1 MSTQCP
7 VPRDPGPAGTSP
19 GVYQRR
25 RPERTV
31 PYQAVQEHL
40 ETWLARQRETD
51 PEGDPIPVYVE
62 RDLRRYLECGILA
75 YGFARAYCEECG
87 HDFLIAFSCKGR
99 GICPSCNTRRMAET
113 AAHLVDHVIPPVPV
127 RQWVLS
133 LPKRLR
139 WHLHRDPALTTAVL
153 RLFLRAVERTL
164 LTHTKTAPAGA
175 RMGAVSFIHR
185 FGAALNPHTHYHC
198 CVTDGMFSGDASG
211 VCFHTS
217 ALNPADIQKVQE
229 TVRQR
234 TLRLFQRRGLL
245 THDEV
250 EAMLDWSHGG
260 GFSIDASVRIVA
272 DDRRGLERLL
282 RYCARPLFA
291 QERLAW
297 AGEHH
302 DRLVYRLPKPMPDGR
317 AILYLTPLELLDRL
331 ALLIPPPRR
340 HRHRYHGVFAPNAP
354 LRAQVTALLESP
366 ADAPPTTDDPDP
378 AEPST
383 RPPHAYLWAMLIAR
397 IYDTLPLAC
406 PVCGAT
412 MRIIALI
419 TEVAPIQNI
428 LDHLGEPHEPPP
440 LHPPRGPPDW
450 IDADEQVFL
459 DEDLDQDRY
468 EIEFD
473 QRVTW

>member
-1 MSTQCP
+1 
-7 VPRDPGPAGTSP
+7 
-19 GVYQRR
+19 
-25 RPERTV
+25 
-31 PYQAVQEHL
+31 
-40 ETWLARQRETD
+40 
-51 PEGDPIPVYVE
+51 
-62 RDLRRYLECGILA
+62 
-75 YGFARAYCEECG
+75 
-87 HDFLIAFSCKGR
+87 
-99 GICPSCNTRRMAET
+99 
-113 AAHLVDHVIPPVPV
+113 VDHVIPAVPV

-164 LTHTKTAPAGA
+164 LTHSKTAPAGA

-198 CVTDGMFSGDASG
+198 CVTDGMFSADASG
-211 VCFHTS
+211 VRFHTTT
-217 ALNPADIQKVQE
+217 LNTADIQQVQE

-234 TLRLFQRRGLL
+234 TLRLFERRGLL
-245 THDEV
+245 TPDEV
-250 EAMLDWSHGG
+250 EAMLHWSHGG

-282 RYCARPLFA
+282 RYCARPVFA

-317 AILYLTPLELLDRL
+317 ITLYLTPLELLDRL
-331 ALLIPPPRR
+331 AKLIPQPRR

-354 LRAQVTALLESP
+354 LRAQVTALLDDSP
-366 ADAPPTTDDPDP
+366 ADAPPTTDAPDP
-378 AEPST
+378 TEPPT

-397 IYDTLPLAC
+397 IYETFPLTC

-412 MRIIALI
+412 MRIIAFDVQGCTNAAGGRMPGAAI
-419 TEVAPIQNI
+419 TETAPIHQI
-428 LDHLGEPHEPPP
+428 LDHIGEPHQPPP
-440 LHPPRGPPDW
+440 IHPPRGPPDW
-450 IDADEQVFL
+450 IDAQEQVFL

-468 EIEFD
+468 EIDFD
-473 QRVTW
+473 QRLTW